1 MGILTSEIKKAQEL
15 GTLDSGVLKLVDKLI
30 QKPTDFMTFDS
41 SSLAKINAFDKYVTS
56 DLEDTAANLK
66 LRKTGSNIGRNK

>member
-1 MGILTSEIKKAQEL
+1 
-15 GTLDSGVLKLVDKLI
+15 LVDKLI